1 MSNQKAFLRTKSKNE
16 LIRIIQQL
24 QVGLSFYGNESNW
37 AVRDDLDKEGLIVWL
52 GDDDPTEV
60 AQILLGQRKAKT
72 KIVIRNG
79 VREPDNIISAI
90 ATTKKKMEDIK

>member
-1 MSNQKAFLRTKSKNE
+1 MMTNQKEFLRTKSKNE

-37 AVRDDLDKEGLIVWL
+37 TARDDIIWL

-72 KIVIRNG
+72 KRVICNG
-79 VREPDNIISAI
+79 VREPD
-90 ATTKKKMEDIK
+90 K